1 MERWVKKHIL
11 SVETSLD
18 AARRSACAT
27 VLLLFSFASVTLY
40 AAPVLHITHEFT
52 NTNAQSLIG
61 LPTGS
66 HKTIVDKQG
75 NLRWSHWNLKRKP
88 LDSPFGFSGQLDGAL
103 TIESSVESAGT
114 ATTFKAESQSLYK
127 GRYPFVLTRMRV
139 GNVSLQDLAFA
150 VEAGKQGLDVVRVE
164 CTNSNPEPAT
174 VNLQLSGKQRN
185 LPAYAEQNTLV
196 TQNGYLVAL
205 VEGHG
210 VSFAPKRNGLTL
222 DARWLIPAGSRQTLW
237 LKLPYDFQVVNRG
250 ELPNLAGS
258 ALLQQAEQSWQTIW
272 SKGIQIQL
280 PEKELEDFFYSS
292 FAYVLILTE
301 RDRSGD
307 LWILDGPAG
316 YRQFWGR
323 GEYFQAR
330 ALDLLGNLNLARD
343 SIEHAF
349 HIQMDDG
356 EWDGPPISGWPSW
369 DNIGGNA
376 GAAWD
381 YYLFTKDRNWLAQ
394 AYPQLRAAAN
404 WIRYHRAESDLEIG
418 DVPPGAK
425 PIRREIPWSCKPET
439 SPPLQPGEKP
449 YWSGLL
455 PWSYGDSGLPEGHS
469 FAQNFFCLYA
479 VKCAL
484 NAANELN
491 HKDDAMWLSSEY
503 RSYKT
508 AILKDI
514 QRALKLEK
522 KSPAYLP
529 AMPTDPEA
537 AWSQSFVAVY
547 PGELFSPQDPL
558 ISGLLTQVERTERQG
573 LPTNMAWLG
582 FSGVW
587 PGESMNVAETYL
599 RRGEIQK
606 TANMLVAA
614 LNHSYYTNVW
624 KEEIRVDKTLPVAC
638 LNSHKNLENQ
648 VGTGDMPEAWG
659 NANMV
664 NLVRDML
671 LIENNGALHILSGI
685 PASWIEMGQE
695 IGVENATTTL
705 GGKLGFHLR
714 YPGPG
719 KMVLNFTPPA
729 SGVDLVARFPI
740 DSGQKIVSARVDGR
754 AVSGFSRDTLT
765 VKHAHAPVRIE
776 VEFQ

>member
-1 MERWVKKHIL
+1 
-11 SVETSLD
+11 
-18 AARRSACAT
+18 
-27 VLLLFSFASVTLY
+27 VLCFLAGALH
-40 AAPVLHITHEFT
+40 AAPALHITHEFT

-61 LPTGS
+61 LPTGT

-75 NLRWSHWNLKRKP
+75 NLHWSHWSLQRKP

-103 TIESSVESAGT
+103 IIGSSLETAGSAT
-114 ATTFKAESQSLYK
+114 AFNAESQSLYK
-127 GRYPFVLTRMRV
+127 GRYPFVVTQLRA
-139 GNVSLQDLAFA
+139 GNLSLEELAFSA
-150 VEAGKQGLDVVRVE
+150 ESENQGLDIVRLQ
-164 CTNSNPEPAT
+164 CTNPDSEPAKIG
-174 VNLQLSGKQRN
+174 LQLSGKWRN
-185 LPAYAEQNTLV
+185 LPAYANQNALV
-196 TQNGYLVAL
+196 THNGYLVAF
-205 VEGHG
+205 VEGQG
-210 VSFAPKRNGLTL
+210 VSFASKHNGLTL
-222 DARWLIPAGSRQTLW
+222 DGQWSIPARSTLTLW
-237 LKLPYDFQVVNRG
+237 LKLPYDFRAANRA
-250 ELPNLAGS
+250 ELPDISGP
-258 ALLQQAEQSWQTIW
+258 ALLEQAEQSWQTIW
-272 SKGIQIQL
+272 SKGIHIQL

-330 ALDLLGNLNLARD
+330 ALDLLGNLGLSRD

-349 HIQMDDG
+349 RIQMDDG

-369 DNIGGNA
+369 DNSGGNA

-394 AYPQLRAAAN
+394 AYPHLRAAAD

-455 PWSYGDSGLPEGHS
+455 PWGYGDSGLPEGHA
-469 FAQNFFCLYA
+469 FAHNFFCLYA

-484 NAANELN
+484 NAAKKLN
-491 HKDDAMWLSSEY
+491 HEEDAKWLSAEY
-503 RSYKT
+503 QSYKL
-508 AILKDI
+508 AILQDI

-547 PGELFSPQDPL
+547 PAELFSPDDPL
-558 ISGLLTQVERTERQG
+558 VTGLLTQVERTERQG

-599 RRGEIQK
+599 RRGEIQ
-606 TANMLVAA
+606 TAADMLVAA

-638 LNSHKNLENQ
+638 LNSHKNLDNQ
-648 VGTGDMPEAWG
+648 AGTGDMPEAWG

-664 NLVRDML
+664 DLLRDML
-671 LIENNGALHILSGI
+671 LIENNEALHVLSGI
-685 PASWIEMGQE
+685 PASWIGVGQE
-695 IGVENATTTL
+695 IGVGDAPTTL
-705 GGKLGFHLR
+705 GGKISFHLR
-714 YPGPG
+714 YPSAG
-719 KMVLNFTPPA
+719 KMTLDFMPLAN
-729 SGVDLVARFPI
+729 GVNLVARFPI
-740 DSGQKIVSARVDGR
+740 ESGQKIASARIDGR
-754 AVSGFSRDTLT
+754 SVTTFSDDTVS
-765 VKHAHAPVRIE
+765 VKHAHAPIRIE